1 MSFFQIHS
9 FCMILRA
16 TSSLLA
22 VSVASRT
29 LGQEK
34 RGQEGNNKERGM
46 TTGARTRGRNDQSTD
61 LDRLKKE
68 ETAGPATK
76 ISGEPL
82 ITPSFARRT
91 EEPKNSAYSSGQFIG
106 QRRRLVFAAG
116 SPNRPGR
123 GVVPAWSVQ
132 SGYTYPCRNAVL
144 SQPGRKR
151 QPCTHGCGRRPLRRS
166 PYSRHRFSI
175 RFHPPM
181 L

>member
-29 LGQEK
+29 LGQEN

-46 TTGARTRGRNDQSTD
+46 TTGARAPGRNDQSTD

-106 QRRRLVFAAG
+106 QRRRLVLPPGPRTGPVAG
-116 SPNRPGR
+116 WFQHGAFKADTPSHAEMLFCHSQGESVSPAPMDADG
-123 GVVPAWSVQ
+123 GPCDVVHTLDTGLAFVFVPQ
-132 SGYTYPCRNAVL
+132 
-144 SQPGRKR
+144 
-151 QPCTHGCGRRPLRRS
+151 
-166 PYSRHRFSI
+166 
-175 RFHPPM
+175 M